1 VALLAL
7 LVDFAHLLAAG
18 VWVGGLLYLS
28 LTLWLGHQLPA
39 ESRLWLYE
47 GLIINFST
55 LAAGAVGV
63 LLLSGGY
70 LAWQH
75 VGSWTLLFGTAYGLT
90 LLAKI
95 GLALPAFGIAA
106 VNLLFIK
113 PRFRSATE
121 VENEV
126 SQNLPR
132 RFTQL
137 VQGETLF
144 VLLVLVAAGYLTD
157 LQRGQDAPLLVD
169 ESGKVL
175 LFDATVDDLSIILSL
190 EPALVGQNQFEVYL
204 QDAAGQPVDNASQ
217 VSLHF
222 TFLGQSM
229 GTATAEMTPTG
240 EGRYTTA
247 GGYISLIGP
256 WQVEVSIRRPNTFD
270 AFAPFRMEAGLGGT
284 IRPIGS
290 ETLLERLTKFLS
302 QSGGSVTGVLLMGLG
317 LGWVFLAKRAAKRDW
332 QLVPLLL
339 PGFVAL
345 GLGIGQLYIFYDE
358 FTPAKFTTNPIL
370 PDSSS
375 IARGKQLYET
385 NCAMCHGVEGQ
396 GDGELAANF
405 FPPPVNFTAGHTTTH
420 PDGDVYFWIKEGIE
434 GSAMPAFGKQL
445 SDEEVWHLVN
455 YVRRLSAQQ

>member
-1 VALLAL
+1 
-7 LVDFAHLLAAG
+7 
-18 VWVGGLLYLS
+18 
-28 LTLWLGHQLPA
+28 
-39 ESRLWLYE
+39 
-47 GLIINFST
+47 
-55 LAAGAVGV
+55 
-63 LLLSGGY
+63 
-70 LAWQH
+70 
-75 VGSWTLLFGTAYGLT
+75 
-90 LLAKI
+90 
-95 GLALPAFGIAA
+95 
-106 VNLLFIK
+106 
-113 PRFRSATE
+113 
-121 VENEV
+121 
-126 SQNLPR
+126 
-132 RFTQL
+132 
-137 VQGETLF
+137 
-144 VLLVLVAAGYLTD
+144 
-157 LQRGQDAPLLVD
+157 
-169 ESGKVL
+169 
-175 LFDATVDDLSIILSL
+175 
-190 EPALVGQNQFEVYL
+190 VGQNQFEVYL

-317 LGWVFLAKRAAKRDW
+317 LGWVFLARRAAKRDW